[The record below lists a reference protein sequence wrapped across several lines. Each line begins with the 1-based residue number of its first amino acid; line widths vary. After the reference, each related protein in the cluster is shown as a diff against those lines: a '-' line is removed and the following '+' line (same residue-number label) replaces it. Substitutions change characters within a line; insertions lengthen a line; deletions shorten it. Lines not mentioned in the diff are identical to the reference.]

1 MSDSTHRAND
11 QEIANLFNR
20 YFYEQFSSPS
30 NYEIGI
36 DYSRDSAIEFDENG
50 VQQLLK
56 HIDPNKAPGP
66 DQIHGKV
73 LKYYAKS
80 LAKPLAILF
89 RLSYNSCKIPLD
101 WKSANIV
108 QVYKKR
114 F

>member
-1 MSDSTHRAND
+1 MNSFLA
-11 QEIANLFNR
+11 
-20 YFYEQFSSPS
+20 PV

-36 DYSRDSAIEFDENG
+36 DYSRDFEIEFDVNS

-73 LKYYAKS
+73 LQYGSKS

-89 RLSYNSCKIPLD
+89 RLSYNSCKIGNVPILYQSIRMIT
-101 WKSANIV
+101 KTILETIV
-108 QVYKKR
+108 QYS
-114 F
+114 